1 MSLLPDLPVRTFAV
15 VQQNR
20 HMENVRADL
29 NKVPQQVQAM
39 FDAVAS
45 RYDLMNDLLSFGQTR
60 YWRKETVRA
69 LSPEPGQL
77 VLDLAAGTGTSAA
90 AIEAAGAKTI
100 ACDLSLGMLQEGRRR
115 YPEIQFVAGDATAL
129 PFQDSSF
136 DAVTISFGIRNVQ
149 NPDLAL
155 AEMLRV
161 TKPGGKLVICEFS
174 TPENAL
180 FRRLYQ
186 KYLIRAVP
194 MVASRFSSNAVA
206 YKYLA
211 DSILDWPNQPALA
224 SWLQR
229 CGWEKV
235 AWRSLTGGIVAIHRG
250 TKI

>member
-1 MSLLPDLPVRTFAV
+1 
-15 VQQNR
+15 
-20 HMENVRADL
+20 
-29 NKVPQQVQAM
+29 
-39 FDAVAS
+39 
-45 RYDLMNDLLSFGQTR
+45 
-60 YWRKETVRA
+60 
-69 LSPEPGQL
+69 
-77 VLDLAAGTGTSAA
+77 
-90 AIEAAGAKTI
+90 
-100 ACDLSLGMLQEGRRR
+100 
-115 YPEIQFVAGDATAL
+115 
-129 PFQDSSF
+129 
-136 DAVTISFGIRNVQ
+136 VQ

>member
-1 MSLLPDLPVRTFAV
+1 MCLSLLPDLPVRTFAV

-39 FDAVAS
+39 FDTVAS

-136 DAVTISFGIRNVQ
+136 ERLGSHPSRKIRRPPQ
-149 NPDLAL
+149 
-155 AEMLRV
+155 
-161 TKPGGKLVICEFS
+161 
-174 TPENAL
+174 
-180 FRRLYQ
+180 
-186 KYLIRAVP
+186 LIRKVLSARERFQVSCSKFHVP
-194 MVASRFSSNAVA
+194 SFMFQVSCSKF
-206 YKYLA
+206 L
-211 DSILDWPNQPALA
+211 
-224 SWLQR
+224 
-229 CGWEKV
+229 
-235 AWRSLTGGIVAIHRG
+235 
-250 TKI
+250 